1 MAIVV
6 TLLVVVL
13 VLLVF
18 LLGLSVAV
26 AFLLH
31 WLLPAVPL
39 EMALLVSVIA
49 VGQVMLM
56 AGRIFSTMPGSDTQA
71 EDEPVRPIVILDRD
85 IALPRQRR
93 KRS

>member
-18 LLGLSVAV
+18 LLGLSIGV

-56 AGRIFSTMPGSDTQA
+56 AGRIFGTMPGPDTQA

-85 IALPRQRR
+85 IPLPRQRR